1 VVGVAYRGNIALEDI
16 TVDFEVEPVDLPN
29 AIGFGVRELVTLKG
43 PITESERVR
52 LERASRFCPV
62 GQALTKGSMQVEDEV
77 RWASGEVAKI
87 PAGLD
92 SLPQLDGALPGTPSG
107 SVHGQYLLDT
117 KEYDHAGKM
126 EHEGEAKISVS
137 CENLT
142 RTSRWIL
149 LGGHSSDGWVPPPF
163 PLAHGGWAASTASTL
178 SSLLPQVGDAN
189 GLSVELYMS
198 AGGNRGSSQSNAA
211 EGIVAHRQVLRR
223 ITVPG
228 SPNTFPIET
237 VQAALQRDPI
247 SLAYL
252 NGGILLHD
260 EVVVESY

>member
-1 VVGVAYRGNIALEDI
+1 VAYRGNIALEDI

-43 PITESERVR
+43 RISESERVR

-62 GQALTKGSMQVEDEV
+62 GQALTKGSMKIEDEV
-77 RWASGEVAKI
+77 RWESGEVAEI
-87 PAGLD
+87 PAGLE
-92 SLPQLDGALPGTPSG
+92 SLPQLDDALPDTPSG

-117 KEYDHAGKM
+117 KEYDHSGIM
-126 EHEGEAKISVS
+126 EREGEAKISVR

-163 PLAHGGWAASTASTL
+163 PLAQGGWAASTASTL
-178 SSLLPQVGDAN
+178 SCLLPRVGDSN
-189 GLSVELYMS
+189 SLKVELHM
-198 AGGNRGSSQSNAA
+198 APGRNRGASQSNAA
-211 EGIVAHRQVLRR
+211 EGIVAHRKVLRR
-223 ITVPG
+223 IAVPG
-228 SPNTFPIET
+228 SPSTLPIEII
-237 VQAALQRDPI
+237 QAALQRDPI
-247 SLAYL
+247 SLAYR
-252 NGGILLHD
+252 NGGILLRD

>member
-1 VVGVAYRGNIALEDI
+1 MAYRGNIALEDI

-43 PITESERVR
+43 RITESERVR

-77 RWASGEVAKI
+77 RWASGEVAEI
-87 PAGLD
+87 PAGLE
-92 SLPQLDGALPGTPSG
+92 SFPQLDGALPDIPSG
-107 SVHGQYLLDT
+107 LVHGQYLLDT
-117 KEYDHAGKM
+117 KEYDHSGKM

-178 SSLLPQVGDAN
+178 SRLLPQEGDAN
-189 GLSVELYMS
+189 SLSVELYMT
-198 AGGNRGSSQSNAA
+198 AGGNRGASQSNAA
-211 EGIVAHRQVLRR
+211 EGIVAHRKVLRR

-228 SPNTFPIET
+228 SPSAFPIKT

-252 NGGILLHD
+252 NGGVLLHD